1 MEMLQQGLL
10 IVVLAV
16 GALVA
21 VMLTIITQRLARLRW
36 QRSSCHTLPREDIPA
51 AARSILDLP
60 AAELAELGF
69 VYRYSGSVR
78 KAVVTPTDEPSHFDM
93 YQHADGHTHAMVSPA
108 PVPDPRQPC
117 MIQLISCLNNGRNW
131 TTLNRCRHLSPM
143 DVPKWKVFDDYLPQ
157 WKDAW
162 QRHLQRVHA
171 VAPAALCTDG
181 MEVKR
186 RLDQAFERV
195 IPHMRQQGQLV
206 RAADSKHDR
215 LTWRA
220 ALRFAVIA
228 LGGQWR
234 AAWAARGQPLPAV
247 APSVAQSLE
256 ADLKAF
262 GEQLALRRAATSSGR
277 SKLIVFAVTAVL
289 FLIVGGWWLSWSF
302 VPVLLAVVAL
312 HEGGHYLAMRL
323 TGYRNVSVFFLPGL
337 GGLATGEK
345 ADATPMEK
353 LLVYLAGPVPGIVLA
368 GAGFWASSAGWWQA
382 PGWLNE
388 FLIASLAI
396 NYLNLLPISP
406 LDGGR
411 VLETFAFAR
420 HPRLRFGFAAL
431 CCGLLLAA
439 GIALDDMVLKVVA
452 VVVAIGLSHQWRV
465 MRLDLAVPRDDST
478 VLDEAQALQRIFTSL
493 QAAPFKAWSFAIR
506 TAVATSL
513 LPELMGRRP
522 RRAEA
527 LAGAVI
533 YAACL
538 LGPVAAAFVA
548 VPQLGAFLPF
558 AAPMLAM
565 TPDDVDP
572 EPAAPPV
579 PPPTDWNARLANAA
593 TLPKDEL
600 LAAYTGA
607 GQQANGFEDRTAALG
622 HFRAAWHIAQDLP
635 ERDLRRINV
644 LEGLA
649 TSTDSDQEQRQ
660 ALNHIVLELTRP
672 QGAER
677 AHVASAK
684 EQLSYAD
691 LPACERVELLRD
703 AVALRSDGT
712 SGLDPRLSYTRLSLA
727 QALDEAGDAAGA
739 EAVLRLRIG
748 SLPKPDAAD
757 RSRKGLQARVQQA
770 LAHLDLAWFLID
782 HARAADAQEEA
793 RQALQVVPAKVTA
806 SWIHPQ
812 QKTLEALI
820 WAQLLSPPTPALAAQ
835 WTAYDDAI
843 RSNIAGSRKML
854 FQEIDRALVAR
865 ALQDAGMQAAARKG
879 VQEAL
884 SKMPQRPAVLC
895 NPPLPGSRTNW
906 HRLQQ
911 ESRRRMLAE
920 LGGCAPA

>member
-1 MEMLQQGLL
+1 MEMLLQGLL
-10 IVVLAV
+10 VVVLAV
-16 GALVA
+16 GTLVT
-21 VMLTIITQRLARLRW
+21 VMLVIITQRLARLRW
-36 QRSSCHTLPREDIPA
+36 QHSNCHTVPREDIPA
-51 AARSILDLP
+51 AVRSILELP
-60 AAELAELGF
+60 AQELAELGF
-69 VYRYSGSVR
+69 VYRYSGSAR
-78 KAVVTPTDEPSHFDM
+78 KAVVTPKDEPSYFDM

-108 PVPDPRQPC
+108 PVPDRRQPC

-131 TTLNRCRHLSPM
+131 TTLNRCRHFSPM

-162 QRHLQRVHA
+162 QRHLQRVQA

-186 RLDQAFERV
+186 RLDQAFERM

-220 ALRFAVIA
+220 ALRFAIMA

-234 AAWAARGQPLPAV
+234 AAWAARGQPLSAV
-247 APSVAQSLE
+247 APSVAQGIE
-256 ADLKAF
+256 GDLKAF
-262 GEQLALRRAATSSGR
+262 GEQLALRRAAASTGR
-277 SKLIVFAVTAVL
+277 NKLIVFAVTAVL
-289 FLIVGGWWLSWSF
+289 FLIVGGWWMSWSF

-353 LLVYLAGPVPGIVLA
+353 LLVYLAGPVPGMALA
-368 GAGFWASSAGWWQA
+368 GAGFWASSTGWWQA

-431 CCGLLLAA
+431 CCGLLLAG

-478 VLDEAQALQRIFTSL
+478 VLDEPQALQRIFTTL
-493 QAAPFKAWSFAIR
+493 QGAPFKAWTFAIR
-506 TAVATSL
+506 TAAATSL

-522 RRAEA
+522 RRGET
-527 LAGAVI
+527 LAGVLI
-533 YAACL
+533 YATCL

-548 VPQLGAFLPF
+548 VPQLGAILHY
-558 AAPMLAM
+558 ATSMRAM

-579 PPPTDWNARLANAA
+579 PPPTDWNARLAKAA
-593 TLPKDEL
+593 TLPKYEL
-600 LAAYTGA
+600 LAAYLGA
-607 GQQANGFEDRTAALG
+607 GQQANGAEDRTTALG
-622 HFRAAWHIAQDLP
+622 HFRAAWHLAKDLP
-635 ERDLRRINV
+635 ERDLRRIDV

-649 TSTDSDQEQRQ
+649 SATDSDQEQRQ

-677 AHVASAK
+677 ARMASAK
-684 EQLSYAD
+684 EQLSYTD
-691 LPACERVELLRD
+691 LPASERVELLRD
-703 AVALRSDGT
+703 AVALRSDDAT
-712 SGLDPRLSYTRLSLA
+712 GLDPGVSYTRLSLA
-727 QALDEAGDAAGA
+727 QALDENGDVAGA
-739 EAVLRLRIG
+739 EAVLRLRIS
-748 SLPKPDAAD
+748 SLPTPDATD
-757 RSRKGLQARVQQA
+757 RSRKGLQDRVQQVMA
-770 LAHLDLAWFLID
+770 RIDLAWFLMD
-782 HARAADAQEEA
+782 HARAADAQEVA
-793 RQALQVVPAKVTA
+793 RQALQGVPAKVTA
-806 SWIHPQ
+806 SWIHPH
-812 QKTLEALI
+812 QKTLEALV

-835 WTAYDDAI
+835 WTAYDDAV
-843 RSNIAGSRKML
+843 RGNIAGSRKIL
-854 FQEIDRALVAR
+854 FQETDRALVAQ
-865 ALQDAGMQAAARKG
+865 ALQDAGMQAAARSG

-884 SKMPQRPAVLC
+884 SKSPQRPAMLC
-895 NPPLPGSRTNW
+895 HPPLPGNRTNW

-911 ESRRRMLAE
+911 EGRRRMLTE